1 MSQSLWCR
9 HFSNMMNQEKETLL
23 QAGVGWQDEM
33 RKCNV
38 TGERVRFREKNQTKK
53 CEGVGK
59 EGRKNREK
67 KKWGKTGW
75 QEEWG
80 RREAGWQA
88 VDFALQKAIK
98 WEVAIPKR
106 PCWTKCTF
114 TLVGISRNSSLE
126 VQVYMTV
133 NMCLWGMV
141 GVGKASKYLLQF
153 FFFKRKLFHT
163 MKYFSKPWFQNTC
176 STSPSHIKEHAFLP
190 KLSDLTLTSLSTE
203 SALEL
208 SLAPCVSCL

>member
-75 QEEWG
+75 QVEWG

-153 FFFKRKLFHT
+153 FFFKESYSTLWNI
-163 MKYFSKPWFQNTC
+163 SQN
-176 STSPSHIKEHAFLP
+176 PGFK
-190 KLSDLTLTSLSTE
+190 TLVPLLQAT
-203 SALEL
+203 
-208 SLAPCVSCL
+208 

>member
-1 MSQSLWCR
+1 MRWGSAMWL
-9 HFSNMMNQEKETLL
+9 EKE
-23 QAGVGWQDEM
+23 WDS
-33 RKCNV
+33 
-38 TGERVRFREKNQTKK
+38 ERRTNQTKK

-153 FFFKRKLFHT
+153 FFLKESYSTLWNISQNPGFK
-163 MKYFSKPWFQNTC
+163 
-176 STSPSHIKEHAFLP
+176 
-190 KLSDLTLTSLSTE
+190 TLVPLLQAT
-203 SALEL
+203 
-208 SLAPCVSCL
+208 